1 MNITITARHFKA
13 RPELKDFINEKMNK
27 LKTYYDQIIEAE
39 IILSFI
45 KEEQIAEI
53 KLHLD
58 HKDHKLLV
66 IKDQSDDMFKS
77 VEQATDRLQVLL
89 RRYKGRRNDFTHEK
103 IVEHIEEPK
112 SEKELAEEEF

>member
-13 RPELKDFINEKMNK
+13 RQDLKDFINEKMNK
-27 LKTYYDQIIEAE
+27 LKTYYDRIIEAE
-39 IILSFI
+39 IILSFV

-66 IKDQSDDMFKS
+66 IHDQSDDMFKS
-77 VEQATDRLQVLL
+77 VEQASDRLQVLL
-89 RRYKGRRNDFTHEK
+89 RRYKGRRSDFSHDK
-103 IVEHIEEPK
+103 MVSHIAEPQ
-112 SEKELAEEEF
+112 AEEVTDEF